1 MREFFGSFQSTRS
14 CCILYTFAMY
24 CILYITDIT
33 QLTFHVQLPSQRRI
47 LLIAVFHICQIF
59 MTHSTSK
66 HEGDRQSYQL
76 PVQSLLQL
84 YERCLVS
91 FIEHLTSVSS
101 IDVYKLLHQRFA
113 ATVLEKAQLVL
124 LFLLQEFFSMQGL
137 SLSLSQE
144 CLVPA
149 EISIGSETCKL
160 TNRQLSSG

>member
-14 CCILYTFAMY
+14 CCILDTFPMY

-66 HEGDRQSYQL
+66 HDGDRQSYQL

-101 IDVYKLLHQRFA
+101 IDVYKLLHQR
-113 ATVLEKAQLVL
+113 LQLQYWKKRNWCSCSC
-124 LFLLQEFFSMQGL
+124 FRNSF
-137 SLSLSQE
+137 
-144 CLVPA
+144 P
-149 EISIGSETCKL
+149 CKVYL
-160 TNRQLSSG
+160 